1 MKIRVLFIVF
11 FCLATLFASAQA
23 KLTMVQG
30 TMSKEKAQSV
40 VLFDVQ
46 NGERIELAS
55 VRINKQQQFAFA
67 LPGIKNGFYFLSDQN
82 KRSFVRVYIKAGDK
96 INIAISDEGY
106 ELIQPTPENKIL
118 KEWVD
123 YSYPVT
129 KMNVFPRKDTATYAS
144 FFPALTDF
152 LPKAEAFKKKL
163 VTPNAAFNA
172 LMKKSIDA
180 EIEHGALKFLYT
192 PNSKHPA
199 KEDYV
204 PYYATIYQKNKY
216 ADGSI
221 LNYDFGVDL
230 VRLYVTFLYTKV
242 LTPEPDK
249 KVAIQD
255 ILSYLGNDT
264 IKGIYVES
272 YMGNFRSLE
281 KFTAEIPGD

>member
-1 MKIRVLFIVF
+1 MKIRVLFIVCF
-11 FCLATLFASAQA
+11 SLATLVSSAQA

-40 VLFDVQ
+40 FLFDVLY
-46 NGERIELAS
+46 GERIELAS
-55 VRINKQQQFAFA
+55 ARINNQKQFAFA

-82 KRSFVRVYIKAGDK
+82 KRSFVRVYIKTGDK

-106 ELIQPTPENKIL
+106 ELAQPTPENKVL

-123 YSYPVT
+123 YSYSVT
-129 KMNVFPRKDTATYAS
+129 RMSVFPRKDTATYAS

-152 LPKAEAFKKKL
+152 LPKAEVFKKKL
-163 VTPNAAFNA
+163 VTPNAAFNV

-180 EIEHGALKFLYT
+180 EIEYAALKFLYT

-204 PYYATIYQKNKY
+204 PYYATIYQQNKY

-221 LNYDFGVDL
+221 LHYDFGVDL
-230 VRLYVTFLYTKV
+230 VKFYVT
-242 LTPEPDK
+242 
-249 KVAIQD
+249 
-255 ILSYLGNDT
+255 YL
-264 IKGIYVES
+264 
-272 YMGNFRSLE
+272 
-281 KFTAEIPGD
+281 